1 VGAGIA
7 VLPVVLA
14 TGAPPIATVS
24 VAVAVGT
31 GAALAIVDRL
41 SPLTAV
47 ARARAALVLTTLA
60 VIALAVL
67 VAVDPAARPE
77 PYLMVAASLSVA
89 LASAPAPRLRWS
101 FQVLVI
107 ATVAYGYQRADRTLA
122 ETLLVLGGLLV
133 LAALG
138 DVFSEELRRARRS
151 ENQAR
156 RDAERRAELLVA
168 VKTLPARSP
177 ASAARACVET
187 MRALAYDTAGVAV
200 LGDDGALHAM
210 YTDTQDML
218 VLPQLPGQG
227 MAWVALDRDE
237 TVSSSDYNLEA
248 YALPGRDQVRS
259 AVVTPVRVEGR
270 PTGVVIGARR
280 TPRMPTRA
288 EVEIVE
294 VLARHLGAVLE
305 NERIAARQRELL
317 ERMAELDT
325 MREGFVGAVSAEV
338 RDPLTIVR
346 GIASVLRVHGVTLD
360 DERRVTFLD
369 TLCAKSEELRELI
382 DTLLDFSRFQAVGV
396 EPGTRSV
403 ELAPLLEPLVRDGGL
418 LVRGHGGSAL
428 AGVTVAVDADL
439 LVPAIELLLAKRSG
453 SAPREPGSLWV
464 EMDDEEVRLRVRG
477 GDGGPSA
484 LLRSL
489 ASQLVVAAGA
499 EIDGADPPTL
509 HLRRRRDAGRS
520 ADSRDTEV
528 SQ

>member
-1 VGAGIA
+1 

-14 TGAPPIATVS
+14 TGAPPLAAIA

-31 GAALAIVDRL
+31 GAALALVDRL
-41 SPLTAV
+41 SPLSAV
-47 ARARAALVLTTLA
+47 ARARAALLLTILA
-60 VIALAVL
+60 LLGLAVL
-67 VAVDPAARPE
+67 VAVDPAVRPE
-77 PYLMVAASLSVA
+77 AYLMVAASLSVA
-89 LASAPAPRLRWS
+89 LASAPAPGLRWS

-107 ATVAYGYQRADRTLA
+107 ATVGYGYQRADRTVA

-138 DVFSEELRRARRS
+138 DVFSEELRRARRN

-156 RDAERRAELLVA
+156 RDAERRAELLEA

-210 YTDTQDML
+210 YADTQDML
-218 VLPQLPGQG
+218 VLPQLPGEG
-227 MAWVALDRDE
+227 MAWVALGRDE
-237 TVSSSDYNLEA
+237 TVTSEDYNREA

-270 PTGVVIGARR
+270 PTGVIIGARS
-280 TPRMPTRA
+280 TARMPTEA

-305 NERIAARQRELL
+305 NERIAERQRELL
-317 ERMAELDT
+317 DRMAELDT

-346 GIASVLRVHGVTLD
+346 GIASILRSHGVTLD
-360 DERRVTFLD
+360 DERRVSFLD
-369 TLCAKSEELRELI
+369 TLCAKSEELRDLI
-382 DTLLDFSRFQAVGV
+382 DTLLDFSRFQAVDV
-396 EPGTRSV
+396 EAGTRSV
-403 ELAPLLEPLVRDGGL
+403 ELGPLLDPLVRDGGL
-418 LVRGHGGSAL
+418 LVRGHAGNAL
-428 AGVTVAVDADL
+428 VGVTVAVDPDL

-453 SAPREPGSLWV
+453 SAPTDPGSLWV
-464 EMDDEEVRLRVRG
+464 ETHDEEVRLRVRG

-509 HLRRRRDAGRS
+509 HLRRRHDAGGR
-520 ADSRDTEV
+520 APSRDTEV
-528 SQ
+528 AP